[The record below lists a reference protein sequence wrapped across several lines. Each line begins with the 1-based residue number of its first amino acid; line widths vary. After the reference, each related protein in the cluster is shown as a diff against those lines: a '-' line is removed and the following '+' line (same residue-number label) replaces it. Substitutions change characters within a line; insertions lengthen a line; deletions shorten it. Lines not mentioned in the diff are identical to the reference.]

1 MVDKEILGLV
11 FSEHLTFTE
20 ELEWKFT
27 PLEIDN
33 FQKSKIGRWLIANM
47 IEMQRQAAID
57 VLSGTRLV
65 VIQTA
70 TGPQYDTEIMTESET
85 NLARGQY
92 LALNNI
98 LTLIKIAKEADH
110 AEQKE
115 E

>member
-11 FSEHLTFTE
+11 FAEHLTFEE

-33 FQKSKIGRWLIANM
+33 FQKSKIGRWLIANI

-57 VLSGTRLV
+57 VLSGTKSVRVQTPDGFEIQGHRLSE
-65 VIQTA
+65 A
-70 TGPQYDTEIMTESET
+70 EINIM
-85 NLARGQY
+85 RGQY
-92 LALNNI
+92 LGLDNI

-110 AEQKE
+110 AEKKE